1 MAAIQRQS
9 ISIAQVESTLSNPT
23 THETMY
29 IICIRHSLIPH
40 HSSTAHSLRHLHH
53 QGLNHIDIGDFA
65 IIKIIFNFLQ
75 IFFGQTFI

>member
-23 THETMY
+23 THKTVY
-29 IICIRHSLIPH
+29 IICVRHSLISH

-53 QGLNHIDIGDFA
+53 QGLNHVDIRDFA
-65 IIKIIFNFLQ
+65 IIEIIFDFLQ
-75 IFFGQTFI
+75 IFLW